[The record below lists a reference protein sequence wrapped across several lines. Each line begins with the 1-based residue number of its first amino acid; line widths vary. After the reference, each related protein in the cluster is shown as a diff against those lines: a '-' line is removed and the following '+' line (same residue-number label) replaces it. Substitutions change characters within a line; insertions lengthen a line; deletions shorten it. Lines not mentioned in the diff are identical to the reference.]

1 MMSALSLRPVK
12 HAFLILAA
20 VALALAA
27 CTSSESVEPV
37 ADDACLVGAPDCEDT
52 ASSDLSAIEPERG
65 VSVADA
71 AAQPIDGAFELRGFF
86 VADGSGARMCET
98 LLESFPP
105 QCGGASISVGDFEV
119 DLPLSSEAGV
129 SWTDQVV
136 YLEGEIVGGV
146 FQPLR

>member
-1 MMSALSLRPVK
+1 VNRLSL
-12 HAFLILAA
+12 LLLL
-20 VALALAA
+20 ALALAA
-27 CTSSESVEPV
+27 CTGAGAGSTEP
-37 ADDACLVGAPDCEDT
+37 DAAETCLAEAPDCEDT
-52 ASSDLSAIEPERG
+52 LSSDLPATEPERG

-71 AAQPIDGAFELRGFF
+71 TAGPIDGAFELRGFF
-86 VADGSGARMCET
+86 FADDAGARMCEM

-105 QCGGASISVGDFEV
+105 QCGGASIPVGDFDV

-129 SWTDQVV
+129 TWTDQIA

>member
-1 MMSALSLRPVK
+1 MLL
-12 HAFLILAA
+12 LL
-20 VALALAA
+20 LALAVAA
-27 CTSSESVEPV
+27 CSGADSGATEP
-37 ADDACLVGAPDCEDT
+37 DAAGTCLAEAPDCEDT
-52 ASSDLSAIEPERG
+52 ASSDLPATEPERG

-71 AAQPIDGAFELRGFF
+71 TAGPIDGAFELRGFF
-86 VADGSGARMCET
+86 VADDAGARMCEA

-105 QCGGASISVGDFEV
+105 QCGGASIPVGDFDV
-119 DLPLSSEAGV
+119 DLALSSEAGV

>member
-1 MMSALSLRPVK
+1 MV
-12 HAFLILAA
+12 
-20 VALALAA
+20 VALTLPA
-27 CTSSESVEPV
+27 CTASEPV
-37 ADDACLVGAPDCEDT
+37 STPAGGADDACLVEAPECEDT
-52 ASSDLSAIEPERG
+52 FSSDLPPVEPERG

-71 AAQPIDGAFELRGFF
+71 TAQPIDGAFELRGFF
-86 VADGSGARMCET
+86 FADDAGARMCET

-105 QCGGASISVGDFEV
+105 QCGGASIPLGDFAVE
-119 DLPLSSEAGV
+119 LPLSSEAGV